1 MLQDEG
7 GGGMRWREGEIVNPN
22 GGIGEEERM
31 RGKGKRRNRGGGRD
45 KETIIRA

>member
-1 MLQDEG
+1 MLQDER

-31 RGKGKRRNRGGGRD
+31 RGKGIEEEKSRGRQGIKRQ
-45 KETIIRA
+45 